1 MSLQVIK
8 AGIQTLVQD
17 YGRFGL
23 QHLGITNSGPMDE
36 HAFLW
41 ANKLLGNDFNA
52 AQCEICMGGFEARF
66 TKSTVIAICG
76 ADCLPSI
83 NNQAINN
90 WQTTQVKAGD
100 VLRLQHPK
108 SGLYSYIAVRQG
120 FQVTPQLDSCAT
132 VIREY
137 LGGLHANGEKI
148 TKGDSLDYEAQNSP
162 QSGIKRSVAPSEYS
176 RDYPKQIS
184 VRFYPNQE
192 DIEQSLL
199 QKFTQHTFTVSQN
212 INRMGYR
219 LGSGHPLEHSISN
232 RLSQGVCSGTIQLPQ
247 QGDPIVLMKDRQTIG
262 GYPVL
267 GCVAVLDLAK
277 LSQSQANTQVQFV
290 EVKLDEFEDEYRDH
304 LKFFDISF

>member
-219 LGSGHPLEHSISN
+219 LGSDHPLEHSISN

-267 GCVAVLDLAK
+267 GCVAALDLAK